1 MAFSSSKATALRQV
15 PQVRVQTS
23 SIGGVVFMRASFSST
38 PLSYDALVRSAP
50 QSPRTARQQV
60 AWWISILG
68 HPFVLIP
75 LMVAAVTVGWLPPR
89 QVALVV
95 GIVVLG
101 TVVPMLLLTAR
112 RVRSGAWTNYD
123 VSVREQRRGMY
134 PAALTVAGATFLLL
148 AATGAPRP
156 ILRGILATLLLIAI
170 AALVNLRLKISLH
183 TAFAMYTAVVLF
195 PTSRGLGAGVL
206 ALTLAIAWS
215 RLELGRHTLP
225 EVIGGALLGAVV
237 GSGLVLL

>member
-1 MAFSSSKATALRQV
+1 MRSV
-15 PQVRVQTS
+15 PQN
-23 SIGGVVFMRASFSST
+23 
-38 PLSYDALVRSAP
+38 
-50 QSPRTARQQV
+50 PRTARHEL
-60 AWWISILG
+60 ARWISILG

-89 QVALVV
+89 QVVLVV

-101 TVVPMLLLTAR
+101 SVVPMLLLMAR

-134 PAALTVAGATFLLL
+134 PAALVIAGTTVLLL
-148 AATGAPRP
+148 AATGAPPP
-156 ILRGILATLLLIAI
+156 ILRGVLSTLLLIAI
-170 AALVNLRLKISLH
+170 AAVVNLRLKISLH

-195 PTSRGLGAGVL
+195 PTSRGLGAGLLV
-206 ALTLAIAWS
+206 LTLAIAWS
-215 RLELGRHTLP
+215 RLKLGRHTLS

-237 GSGLVLL
+237 GGGLVLL